1 MIIMSKSYTSL
12 PYVRPNSAYLG
23 LYFSLVHSFSVERF
37 DDPQNSFRKSPTL
50 KFRKCPLSW
59 ASAVGFSPSHFCC
72 ELMFI
77 VNLSTVLEIFFLLW
91 NQDRRIR
98 SLLPWSRW
106 SPFKVG
112 IVVHVVCVSPKILD
126 IAPWQSR
133 DGYRQ
138 HHLCH
143 DRHFAVIFAT
153 WRHSKDRYW
162 SRNRGLPLNSF
173 LQRHVC
179 PVEHWNSCCHR
190 DMITGL
196 PNARS
201 WCLRWH

>member
-1 MIIMSKSYTSL
+1 MRICIFIHIRFLFMRTICHICRRYQR
-12 PYVRPNSAYLG
+12 PYHLAKDHIYIRWLICLTRMTNHHTAAGRAYLG

-126 IAPWQSR
+126 IAP
-133 DGYRQ
+133 
-138 HHLCH
+138 
-143 DRHFAVIFAT
+143 
-153 WRHSKDRYW
+153 
-162 SRNRGLPLNSF
+162 
-173 LQRHVC
+173 
-179 PVEHWNSCCHR
+179 
-190 DMITGL
+190 
-196 PNARS
+196 
-201 WCLRWH
+201 